1 MQKLSIK
8 VKKLHPEAKVPS
20 FAHHDDA
27 GMDLYALE
35 HVVIQ
40 PGERV
45 KIRTGIATELPTG
58 YAGLWWDKSGLSNN
72 FGLKILGGVLDA
84 GYRGELLV
92 GLINLSKE
100 PYTVEK
106 HHKVTQ
112 MIIQKIEHPEI
123 IEVEELSDTDR
134 GVGGFGSTGK

>member
-1 MQKLSIK
+1 MSIAIK
-8 VKKLHPEAKVPS
+8 IKKLDPEAKIPS
-20 FAHHDDA
+20 FAHPGDA
-27 GMDLYALE
+27 GMDLFSLE
-35 HVVIQ
+35 TVIIQ

-45 KIRTGIATELPTG
+45 KIRTGIATELPQG

-72 FGLKILGGVLDA
+72 HGLKILGGVLDA

-100 PYTVEK
+100 SYTIEK
-106 HHKVTQ
+106 HHKITQ

-123 IEVEELSDTDR
+123 VEASELSDSSR
-134 GVGGFGSTGK
+134 GEGGFGSTGK